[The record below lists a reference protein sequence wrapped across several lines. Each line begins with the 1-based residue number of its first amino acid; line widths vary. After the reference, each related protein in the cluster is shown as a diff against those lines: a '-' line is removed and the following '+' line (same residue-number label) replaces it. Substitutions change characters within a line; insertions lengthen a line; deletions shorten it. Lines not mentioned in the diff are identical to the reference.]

1 MNKKMITALTVAGL
15 ATFAMAENASAD
27 TYTVQSGDTL
37 SQIAANHNTTVDT
50 LVANNNIADANVIF
64 VGQQVEIDG
73 AASNASYDATQADVA
88 AVVASQAPVTQ
99 QVSYTAPVTT
109 VDYSA
114 QSQAPVTQEVSYTAP
129 VTTVDYSAQS
139 QAPVTQEV
147 SYTAPVT
154 TVDYSAQS
162 QAPVTQEVS
171 YTAPVTTVDYSAQSQ
186 APVTQEV
193 SYTAPVATTTTT
205 AAASGSTYDQF
216 IAAGGTDAFWKAIV
230 MPESGGN
237 PDASNGQY
245 KGLGQTNQSWGT
257 GSVSDQTAG
266 MLNYATS
273 RYGSVDS
280 AIAFRAANG
289 WW

>member
-50 LVANNNIADANVIF
+50 LVAHNNIADANVIF

-73 AASNASYDATQADVA
+73 VASNASYDATQADVA

-114 QSQAPVTQEVSYTAP
+114 QSQAPVA
-129 VTTVDYSAQS
+129 
-139 QAPVTQEV
+139 
-147 SYTAPVT
+147 
-154 TVDYSAQS
+154 
-162 QAPVTQEVS
+162 
-171 YTAPVTTVDYSAQSQ
+171 
-186 APVTQEV
+186 QEV

-216 IAAGGTDAFWKAIV
+216 IAAGGTDALWTAIV
-230 MPESGGN
+230 MPESGAN
-237 PDASNGQY
+237 PEASNGQY

>member
-50 LVANNNIADANVIF
+50 LVANNNIADSNVIF

-73 AASNASYDATQADVA
+73 VASNASYDATQADVA

-114 QSQAPVTQEVSYTAP
+114 QSQAPVA
-129 VTTVDYSAQS
+129 
-139 QAPVTQEV
+139 
-147 SYTAPVT
+147 
-154 TVDYSAQS
+154 
-162 QAPVTQEVS
+162 
-171 YTAPVTTVDYSAQSQ
+171 
-186 APVTQEV
+186 QEV

-216 IAAGGTDAFWKAIV
+216 IAAGGTDALWTAIV

>member
-1 MNKKMITALTVAGL
+1 MITALTVAGL

-73 AASNASYDATQADVA
+73 VASNASYDATQADVA

-114 QSQAPVTQEVSYTAP
+114 QSQAPVA
-129 VTTVDYSAQS
+129 
-139 QAPVTQEV
+139 
-147 SYTAPVT
+147 
-154 TVDYSAQS
+154 
-162 QAPVTQEVS
+162 
-171 YTAPVTTVDYSAQSQ
+171 
-186 APVTQEV
+186 QEV

-216 IAAGGTDAFWKAIV
+216 IAAGGTDALWTAIV

>member
-73 AASNASYDATQADVA
+73 VASNASYDATQADVA

-114 QSQAPVTQEVSYTAP
+114 QSQAPVA
-129 VTTVDYSAQS
+129 
-139 QAPVTQEV
+139 
-147 SYTAPVT
+147 
-154 TVDYSAQS
+154 
-162 QAPVTQEVS
+162 
-171 YTAPVTTVDYSAQSQ
+171 
-186 APVTQEV
+186 QEV

-216 IAAGGTDAFWKAIV
+216 IAAGGTDALWTAIV

-245 KGLGQTNQSWGT
+245 KGLGQTNQAWGT

>member
-73 AASNASYDATQADVA
+73 VASNASYDATQADVA

-114 QSQAPVTQEVSYTAP
+114 QSQAPVA
-129 VTTVDYSAQS
+129 
-139 QAPVTQEV
+139 
-147 SYTAPVT
+147 
-154 TVDYSAQS
+154 
-162 QAPVTQEVS
+162 
-171 YTAPVTTVDYSAQSQ
+171 
-186 APVTQEV
+186 QEV

-216 IAAGGTDAFWKAIV
+216 IAAGGTDAMWTAIV

>member
-50 LVANNNIADANVIF
+50 LVANNNIADANVI

-73 AASNASYDATQADVA
+73 VASNASYDATQADVA

-114 QSQAPVTQEVSYTAP
+114 QSQAPVA
-129 VTTVDYSAQS
+129 
-139 QAPVTQEV
+139 
-147 SYTAPVT
+147 
-154 TVDYSAQS
+154 
-162 QAPVTQEVS
+162 
-171 YTAPVTTVDYSAQSQ
+171 
-186 APVTQEV
+186 QEV

-216 IAAGGTDAFWKAIV
+216 IAAGGTDALWTAIV

-289 WW
+289 RW

>member
-15 ATFAMAENASAD
+15 ATFAMADNASAD

-73 AASNASYDATQADVA
+73 VASNASYDATQADVA

-114 QSQAPVTQEVSYTAP
+114 QSQAPVA
-129 VTTVDYSAQS
+129 
-139 QAPVTQEV
+139 
-147 SYTAPVT
+147 
-154 TVDYSAQS
+154 
-162 QAPVTQEVS
+162 
-171 YTAPVTTVDYSAQSQ
+171 
-186 APVTQEV
+186 QEV

-216 IAAGGTDAFWKAIV
+216 IAAGGTDALWTAIV

>member
-73 AASNASYDATQADVA
+73 VASNASYDATQADVA
-88 AVVASQAPVTQ
+88 AVVASQAPV
-99 QVSYTAPVTT
+99 A
-109 VDYSA
+109 
-114 QSQAPVTQEVSYTAP
+114 
-129 VTTVDYSAQS
+129 
-139 QAPVTQEV
+139 
-147 SYTAPVT
+147 
-154 TVDYSAQS
+154 
-162 QAPVTQEVS
+162 
-171 YTAPVTTVDYSAQSQ
+171 
-186 APVTQEV
+186 QEV
-193 SYTAPVATTTTT
+193 SYTAPVATTTTTT

-216 IAAGGTDAFWKAIV
+216 IAAGGTDALWTAIV

>member
-73 AASNASYDATQADVA
+73 VASNASNDATQADVA

-114 QSQAPVTQEVSYTAP
+114 QAPVA
-129 VTTVDYSAQS
+129 
-139 QAPVTQEV
+139 
-147 SYTAPVT
+147 
-154 TVDYSAQS
+154 
-162 QAPVTQEVS
+162 
-171 YTAPVTTVDYSAQSQ
+171 
-186 APVTQEV
+186 QEV

-216 IAAGGTDAFWKAIV
+216 IAAGGTDALWTAIV

>member
-73 AASNASYDATQADVA
+73 VASNASYDATQADVA

-114 QSQAPVTQEVSYTAP
+114 QSQAPVA
-129 VTTVDYSAQS
+129 
-139 QAPVTQEV
+139 
-147 SYTAPVT
+147 
-154 TVDYSAQS
+154 
-162 QAPVTQEVS
+162 
-171 YTAPVTTVDYSAQSQ
+171 
-186 APVTQEV
+186 QEV

-205 AAASGSTYDQF
+205 ATASGSTYDQF
-216 IAAGGTDAFWKAIV
+216 IAAGGTDALWTAIV

>member
-73 AASNASYDATQADVA
+73 VASNASYDATQADVA

-114 QSQAPVTQEVSYTAP
+114 QSQAPVA
-129 VTTVDYSAQS
+129 
-139 QAPVTQEV
+139 
-147 SYTAPVT
+147 
-154 TVDYSAQS
+154 
-162 QAPVTQEVS
+162 
-171 YTAPVTTVDYSAQSQ
+171 
-186 APVTQEV
+186 QEV

-216 IAAGGTDAFWKAIV
+216 IAAGGTDAMWTAIV

-245 KGLGQTNQSWGT
+245 KAWGY
-257 GSVSDQTAG
+257 GSVSEQTSG

>member
-73 AASNASYDATQADVA
+73 VASNASYDATQADVA

-114 QSQAPVTQEVSYTAP
+114 QSQAPVA
-129 VTTVDYSAQS
+129 
-139 QAPVTQEV
+139 
-147 SYTAPVT
+147 
-154 TVDYSAQS
+154 
-162 QAPVTQEVS
+162 
-171 YTAPVTTVDYSAQSQ
+171 
-186 APVTQEV
+186 QEV

-216 IAAGGTDAFWKAIV
+216 IAAGGTDALWTAIV

-280 AIAFRAANG
+280 AIAFRTANG

>member
-15 ATFAMAENASAD
+15 ATFAMVENASAD

-73 AASNASYDATQADVA
+73 VASNASYDATQADVA

-114 QSQAPVTQEVSYTAP
+114 QSQAPVA
-129 VTTVDYSAQS
+129 
-139 QAPVTQEV
+139 
-147 SYTAPVT
+147 
-154 TVDYSAQS
+154 
-162 QAPVTQEVS
+162 
-171 YTAPVTTVDYSAQSQ
+171 
-186 APVTQEV
+186 QEV

-216 IAAGGTDAFWKAIV
+216 IAAGGTDALWTAIV

>member
-37 SQIAANHNTTVDT
+37 SQIAANHNTSVDT

-73 AASNASYDATQADVA
+73 VASNASYDATQADVA
-88 AVVASQAPVTQ
+88 A
-99 QVSYTAPVTT
+99 
-109 VDYSA
+109 
-114 QSQAPVTQEVSYTAP
+114 
-129 VTTVDYSAQS
+129 
-139 QAPVTQEV
+139 
-147 SYTAPVT
+147 
-154 TVDYSAQS
+154 
-162 QAPVTQEVS
+162 
-171 YTAPVTTVDYSAQSQ
+171 
-186 APVTQEV
+186 QEV

-216 IAAGGTDAFWKAIV
+216 IAAGGTDALWTAIV

>member
-73 AASNASYDATQADVA
+73 VASNASYDATQADVA

-114 QSQAPVTQEVSYTAP
+114 QSQAPVA
-129 VTTVDYSAQS
+129 
-139 QAPVTQEV
+139 
-147 SYTAPVT
+147 
-154 TVDYSAQS
+154 
-162 QAPVTQEVS
+162 
-171 YTAPVTTVDYSAQSQ
+171 
-186 APVTQEV
+186 QEV

-216 IAAGGTDAFWKAIV
+216 IAAGGTDALWTAIV

-273 RYGSVDS
+273 RYGSVDN

>member
-64 VGQQVEIDG
+64 VGQQVEIDDV
-73 AASNASYDATQADVA
+73 ASNASYDATQADVA

-114 QSQAPVTQEVSYTAP
+114 QSQAPVA
-129 VTTVDYSAQS
+129 
-139 QAPVTQEV
+139 
-147 SYTAPVT
+147 
-154 TVDYSAQS
+154 
-162 QAPVTQEVS
+162 
-171 YTAPVTTVDYSAQSQ
+171 
-186 APVTQEV
+186 QEV

-216 IAAGGTDAFWKAIV
+216 IAAGGTDALWTAIV

>member
-73 AASNASYDATQADVA
+73 VASNASYDATQADVA

-114 QSQAPVTQEVSYTAP
+114 QSQAPVA
-129 VTTVDYSAQS
+129 
-139 QAPVTQEV
+139 
-147 SYTAPVT
+147 
-154 TVDYSAQS
+154 
-162 QAPVTQEVS
+162 
-171 YTAPVTTVDYSAQSQ
+171 
-186 APVTQEV
+186 QEV

-216 IAAGGTDAFWKAIV
+216 IAAGGTDALWTAIV

-280 AIAFRAANG
+280 AIAFRAVNG

>member
-73 AASNASYDATQADVA
+73 VASNASYDATQADVA

-114 QSQAPVTQEVSYTAP
+114 QSQAPVA
-129 VTTVDYSAQS
+129 
-139 QAPVTQEV
+139 
-147 SYTAPVT
+147 
-154 TVDYSAQS
+154 
-162 QAPVTQEVS
+162 
-171 YTAPVTTVDYSAQSQ
+171 
-186 APVTQEV
+186 QEV

-216 IAAGGTDAFWKAIV
+216 IAAGGTDALWTAIV

-237 PDASNGQY
+237 PDATNGQY

>member
-73 AASNASYDATQADVA
+73 VASNASYDATQADVA

-114 QSQAPVTQEVSYTAP
+114 QSQAPVA
-129 VTTVDYSAQS
+129 
-139 QAPVTQEV
+139 
-147 SYTAPVT
+147 
-154 TVDYSAQS
+154 
-162 QAPVTQEVS
+162 
-171 YTAPVTTVDYSAQSQ
+171 
-186 APVTQEV
+186 QEV

-216 IAAGGTDAFWKAIV
+216 IAAGGTDALWTAIV

-237 PDASNGQY
+237 PGASNGQY

>member
-73 AASNASYDATQADVA
+73 VASNASYDATQADVA

-114 QSQAPVTQEVSYTAP
+114 QSQAPVA
-129 VTTVDYSAQS
+129 
-139 QAPVTQEV
+139 
-147 SYTAPVT
+147 
-154 TVDYSAQS
+154 
-162 QAPVTQEVS
+162 
-171 YTAPVTTVDYSAQSQ
+171 
-186 APVTQEV
+186 QEV

-216 IAAGGTDAFWKAIV
+216 IAAGGTDALWTAIV

-245 KGLGQTNQSWGT
+245 KGLCQTNQSWGT

>member
-15 ATFAMAENASAD
+15 ATFAMAENVSAD

-73 AASNASYDATQADVA
+73 VASNASYDATQADVA

-114 QSQAPVTQEVSYTAP
+114 QSQAPVAQEVSYA
-129 VTTVDYSAQS
+129 
-139 QAPVTQEV
+139 
-147 SYTAPVT
+147 
-154 TVDYSAQS
+154 
-162 QAPVTQEVS
+162 
-171 YTAPVTTVDYSAQSQ
+171 
-186 APVTQEV
+186 
-193 SYTAPVATTTTT
+193 APVATTTTT

-216 IAAGGTDAFWKAIV
+216 IAAGGTDALWTAIV

>member
-1 MNKKMITALTVAGL
+1 MSHISDDPSGVYLLVIDKIELIRRRVFPMNKKMITALTVAGL

-73 AASNASYDATQADVA
+73 VASNASYDATQADVA

-114 QSQAPVTQEVSYTAP
+114 QSQAPVA
-129 VTTVDYSAQS
+129 
-139 QAPVTQEV
+139 
-147 SYTAPVT
+147 
-154 TVDYSAQS
+154 
-162 QAPVTQEVS
+162 
-171 YTAPVTTVDYSAQSQ
+171 
-186 APVTQEV
+186 QEV

-216 IAAGGTDAFWKAIV
+216 IAAGGTDALWTAIV

>member
-73 AASNASYDATQADVA
+73 VASNASYDATQADVA

-114 QSQAPVTQEVSYTAP
+114 QSQAPVA
-129 VTTVDYSAQS
+129 
-139 QAPVTQEV
+139 
-147 SYTAPVT
+147 
-154 TVDYSAQS
+154 
-162 QAPVTQEVS
+162 
-171 YTAPVTTVDYSAQSQ
+171 
-186 APVTQEV
+186 QEV
-193 SYTAPVATTTTT
+193 SYTAPVATNTTT

-216 IAAGGTDAFWKAIV
+216 IAAGGTDALWTAIV